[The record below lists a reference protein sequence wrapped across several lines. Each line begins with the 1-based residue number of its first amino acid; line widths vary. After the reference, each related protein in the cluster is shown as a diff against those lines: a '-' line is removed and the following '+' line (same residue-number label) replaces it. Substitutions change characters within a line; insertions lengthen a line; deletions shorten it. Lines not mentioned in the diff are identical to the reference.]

1 MKLQEHQARDILAGY
16 GIAIPV
22 GHVVTTADEA
32 EAVARSLGGKVAVK
46 AQILA
51 GGRGKTGGVRLA
63 ASPAEARQHAAVLL
77 GSVIK
82 ETTVRRVL
90 VAQAVTVS
98 KEFYL
103 GAVIDR
109 AKRAVSL
116 MASGMGGIDIEEVA
130 AKSPESIVRV
140 SADPMLGLADYQAR
154 ELAFGCG
161 CTKQQAVSF
170 ASITRGLF
178 KAFVERDCS
187 LVEINPLALTDTGDF
202 VALDSKMVIDDS
214 AAWRQPDLFAMRD
227 VSEEDPAETKAR
239 ELGLSYVKLTG
250 NVGCLVNGAGLAMAT
265 MDAIKQHGGEPANFL
280 DIGGGASTQSVGGAL
295 KIVLAD
301 PDVKAVLI
309 NIFGGITRCDVV
321 AQGLVDF
328 LAESGSSVP
337 VVTRLTGTNEAEG
350 RRILEAAGMGITETM
365 SEAAARA
372 VALARRP
379 EAGAG

>member
-1 MKLQEHQARDILAGY
+1 M
-16 GIAIPV
+16 
-22 GHVVTTADEA
+22 
-32 EAVARSLGGKVAVK
+32 
-46 AQILA
+46 
-51 GGRGKTGGVRLA
+51 
-63 ASPAEARQHAAVLL
+63 
-77 GSVIK
+77 
-82 ETTVRRVL
+82 
-90 VAQAVTVS
+90 
-98 KEFYL
+98 
-103 GAVIDR
+103 
-109 AKRAVSL
+109 
-116 MASGMGGIDIEEVA
+116 
-130 AKSPESIVRV
+130 
-140 SADPMLGLADYQAR
+140 
-154 ELAFGCG
+154 
-161 CTKQQAVSF
+161 
-170 ASITRGLF
+170 
-178 KAFVERDCS
+178 
-187 LVEINPLALTDTGDF
+187 EINPLALTDTGDF

-309 NIFGGITRCDVV
+309 NIFCGITRCDVV

-350 RRILEAAGMGITETM
+350 RRILEAAGMGITDTM
-365 SEAAARA
+365 SEAAASA

-379 EAGAG
+379 EAVAG